1 MMKKIRE
8 SNLEKMELLYKLY
21 ESKMYSVAYGIL
33 KNVAQAEDV
42 VQDSFIKL
50 ANYLDRIKAVDDNTT
65 KWLVMKIVKT
75 TAINV
80 YRRNQRESLLFE
92 YSEDLEIEDPQNVI
106 DTKIISMHNRAIL
119 YPIIINM
126 PEIYKEVIKLHYFYE
141 LSLMEISGIIGV
153 DNSTVRKRNERA
165 KKYIIEMIGGYENE
179 KESEKINAE
188 LRQKD
193 I

>member
-1 MMKKIRE
+1 MKKIRE
-8 SNLEKMELLYKLY
+8 SNLAKMEQLYKLY

-33 KNVAQAEDV
+33 KNLVQSEDV